1 MLKSP
6 LLVLGFLALWGGAT
20 LERGCSDLK
29 HALFAPYPSKRDMRN
44 TVGFVPQKTYL
55 KAPDSLSVPTTGKER
70 WNPADE
76 QAERERLTK
85 TFVNP
90 QAPDDSSLARG
101 ARKFM
106 RTCVPC
112 HGASMKGDGP
122 VSAKYIPPPDL
133 LAAQTRGRTDGFIYG
148 YIRHGGAVMPN
159 YGAIVTAQ
167 EAYDLINYIRSM
179 QKKSPP

>member
-6 LLVLGFLALWGGAT
+6 LLVLAFVAVWGGAT
-20 LERGCSDLK
+20 MERGCSDLK
-29 HALFAPYPSKRDMRN
+29 HALFSPYPTKRDMRN

-55 KAPDSLSVPTTGKER
+55 RAPDSLSVPTTGRER
-70 WNPADE
+70 WNAADE
-76 QAERERLTK
+76 QAERDRLNR

-90 QAPDDSSLARG
+90 QAADDSSFARG
-101 ARKFM
+101 ERKFM

-112 HGASMKGDGP
+112 HGATLKGDGP

-133 LAAQTRGRTDGFIYG
+133 LAAQTRGRSDGFIYA

-159 YGAIVTAQ
+159 YGAIVTAH
-167 EAYDLINYIRSM
+167 EAYDLINYIRAM
-179 QKKSPP
+179 QKKTPR